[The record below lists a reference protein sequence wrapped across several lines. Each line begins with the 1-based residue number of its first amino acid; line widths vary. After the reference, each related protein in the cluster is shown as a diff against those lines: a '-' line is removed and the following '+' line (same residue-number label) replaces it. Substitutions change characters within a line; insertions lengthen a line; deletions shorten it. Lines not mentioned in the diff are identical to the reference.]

1 MIKSFTIIA
10 LVCLSLVSFFSN
22 VQAKE
27 FYELRVY
34 ELTMGSLPTLE
45 KYFTD
50 ALIPALNKHGVKNVG
65 VFRETGKNE
74 PPLIYLLIPYSSLSD
89 YERIK
94 EALSKDMDY
103 QKMSESY
110 NKVGVEKPV
119 YFRYESSFMHAFDGL
134 PKMIV
139 PEKSQRI
146 FELRIYQ
153 GYSDDAVRRKIKM
166 FNEGEFDIFY
176 ATKLNPVFFGEVIA
190 GKDLPCLAYMITF
203 KDMEERDNNWK
214 AFGGHPDWQKIS
226 KDPQYANTVSKIIRV
241 FLEPMTCSQI

>member
-1 MIKSFTIIA
+1 MKKLLNFIA
-10 LVCLSLVSFFSN
+10 LIICLSLTCLAT
-22 VQAKE
+22 VQSKE

-74 PPLIYLLIPYSSLSD
+74 PPLIYLFIPYASFND

-94 EALSKDMDY
+94 DALAKDADFA
-103 QKMSESY
+103 KMSDSY
-110 NKVGVEKPV
+110 NKVERPV
-119 YFRYESSFMHAFDGL
+119 YFRYESSFMQAFDGL

-139 PEKSQRI
+139 PAKSPRI

-166 FNEGEFDIFY
+166 FNEGEFDIFHN
-176 ATKLNPVFFGEVIA
+176 TKLNPVFFGEVIA
-190 GKDLPCLAYMITF
+190 GKDLPCLTYMITF

-214 AFGGHPDWQKIS
+214 AFIAHPDWKKMS
-226 KDPQYANTVSKIIRV
+226 GDPQYANTVSKIIRV